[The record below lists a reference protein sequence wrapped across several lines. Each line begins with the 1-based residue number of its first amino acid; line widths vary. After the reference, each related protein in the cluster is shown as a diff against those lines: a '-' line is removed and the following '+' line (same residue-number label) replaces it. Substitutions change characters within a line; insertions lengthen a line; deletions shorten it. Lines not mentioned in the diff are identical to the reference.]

1 MKKDR
6 DLFRWIYPLLLGIV
20 LFNTLRAIT
29 DFNRNGTFWTGSLQ
43 EHITA
48 QAVTIAIAYAFDCFC
63 RRKLKKE
70 ITGTGKEKS
79 AAADYLTVAC
89 LTTLSLN
96 ALLFAGTSIGLLE
109 LNNGWIDYM
118 LIDIVYIPLLLIYY
132 ATIRTTR
139 MNREYEEQRLMV
151 ETIRSEQLRTEL
163 NYLRAQYHPHFLF
176 NALNTIY
183 FQIDESNGE
192 ARKGVELLS
201 ELLRYQI
208 YSADQKVTVE
218 QEVAFMKAYIDF
230 QKLRM
235 PERLQVETRFDRPLP
250 EQTMYSLLFQ
260 PLLEN
265 AFKYVDGAYRIAVEL
280 TFSEESVV
288 LRIENSVSPE
298 GGKVKRTGNGVGIKN
313 LRRRLELLYPQRHAL
328 HLERN
333 GDRFTAELKIELQ

>member
-1 MKKDR
+1 
-6 DLFRWIYPLLLGIV
+6 
-20 LFNTLRAIT
+20 
-29 DFNRNGTFWTGSLQ
+29 
-43 EHITA
+43 
-48 QAVTIAIAYAFDCFC
+48 
-63 RRKLKKE
+63 
-70 ITGTGKEKS
+70 
-79 AAADYLTVAC
+79 
-89 LTTLSLN
+89 
-96 ALLFAGTSIGLLE
+96 
-109 LNNGWIDYM
+109 
-118 LIDIVYIPLLLIYY
+118 
-132 ATIRTTR
+132 
-139 MNREYEEQRLMV
+139 
-151 ETIRSEQLRTEL
+151 
-163 NYLRAQYHPHFLF
+163 
-176 NALNTIY
+176 
-183 FQIDESNGE
+183 
-192 ARKGVELLS
+192 
-201 ELLRYQI
+201 
-208 YSADQKVTVE
+208 
-218 QEVAFMKAYIDF
+218 MKAYIDF